1 MWYKSESKDI
11 PTEIDM
17 ASSQVYVYVR
27 KNIIPIQREDE
38 TLYEYDEIKIPKEV
52 YEIFRLETENTDRI
66 ADLEDVLAEMTK
78 IIQIIAASAAAK
90 E

>member
-17 ASSQVYVYVR
+17 TSSQVYVYVR
-27 KNIIPIQREDE
+27 KNIIPIQRENE

-66 ADLEDVLAEMTK
+66 VDLEDVLADMLFGGDK
-78 IIQIIAASAAAK
+78 
-90 E
+90 

>member
-17 ASSQVYVYVR
+17 TSSQVYVYVR
-27 KNIIPIQREDE
+27 KNIIPIQRGDE
-38 TLYEYDEIKIPKEV
+38 TLYEYDEIKIPREV

-66 ADLEDVLAEMTK
+66 ADVEDTLADMLFGGDE
-78 IIQIIAASAAAK
+78 
-90 E
+90 

>member
-17 ASSQVYVYVR
+17 TSSQVYVYVR

-66 ADLEDVLAEMTK
+66 ADLEDVLADMLFGGDE
-78 IIQIIAASAAAK
+78 
-90 E
+90 

>member
-17 ASSQVYVYVR
+17 TSSQVYVYVR

-38 TLYEYDEIKIPKEV
+38 ILYEYDEIKIPKEV
-52 YEIFRLETENTDRI
+52 YEIFKLETENTDRI
-66 ADLEDVLAEMTK
+66 ADLEDVLADMLFGGDE
-78 IIQIIAASAAAK
+78 
-90 E
+90 

>member
-17 ASSQVYVYVR
+17 TSSQVYVYVR

-38 TLYEYDEIKIPKEV
+38 TLYEYGEIKILKEV

-66 ADLEDVLAEMTK
+66 ADLEDVLADMLFGGDE
-78 IIQIIAASAAAK
+78 
-90 E
+90 